1 MDGTGEMVVYADTTA
16 VVERIVEGW
25 RADLLEE
32 VWSAAGR
39 VVAAATLYPEVRSC
53 VRVRQADG
61 VLDEREAAGAIERL
75 DRLVADA
82 ELIAIDAA
90 LAARASEL
98 AERHGLDS
106 DAALHLAAA
115 LAVDAPRVVVATF
128 DSGLALA
135 AIEAGLAVIPQVRFA
150 VEA

>member
-1 MDGTGEMVVYADTTA
+1 MDGSTTMTVYADTTA
-16 VVERIVEGW
+16 VVERVADGW

-32 VWSAAGR
+32 VWAAAGR

-53 VRVRQADG
+53 VRVRQVDG
-61 VLDEREAAGAIERL
+61 VLDEAGAAAAIERL
-75 DRLVADA
+75 DELVADV
-82 ELIAIDAA
+82 ELVAVDAT
-90 LAARASEL
+90 LAGRAAEL

-128 DSGLALA
+128 DPGLAQA
-135 AIEAGLAVIPQVRFA
+135 AVEAGLAVIPQARVA
-150 VEA
+150 VAA